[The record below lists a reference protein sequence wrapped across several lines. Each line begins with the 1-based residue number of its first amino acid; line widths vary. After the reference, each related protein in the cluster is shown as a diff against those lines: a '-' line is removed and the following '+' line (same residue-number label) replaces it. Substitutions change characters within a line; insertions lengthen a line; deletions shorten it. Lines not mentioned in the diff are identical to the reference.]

1 MITEE
6 IKAKELVYSIA
17 HDLDEIAIGLHEEK
31 LICSFERQDSYAR
44 QIKTI
49 AKTLRL
55 ALVCLREKRDT
66 EI

>member
-6 IKAKELVYSIA
+6 IKAKELVYSITQ
-17 HDLDEIAIGLHEEK
+17 DLDEIAIGLHEEK
-31 LICSFERQDSYAR
+31 DSYAR